1 VRVGHAL
8 GRGDRDGL
16 RRAAFAGFTLMFAT
30 QAVSGVLLLFGNHQL
45 ASLYTADT
53 AVAALAATLLL
64 YAAAFQFP
72 DGVQVLSA
80 GALRGLRDTRRPMLL
95 AALAYWGVGMP
106 LGAGLGL
113 GLGWGP
119 QGMWMGLIVGLTTA
133 AVLLSTRF
141 LRSSKRTPMDVGMA
155 PAMTDG
161 A

>member
-1 VRVGHAL
+1 MANIS
-8 GRGDRDGL
+8 
-16 RRAAFAGFTLMFAT
+16 AKPANA
-30 QAVSGVLLLFGNHQL
+30 
-45 ASLYTADT
+45 

-95 AALAYWGVGMP
+95 AAIAYWVVGMP

-113 GLGWGP
+113 WLGWGP
-119 QGMWMGLIVGLTTA
+119 QGMWIGLIVGLTVA
-133 AVLLSTRF
+133 ALLLSTRF
-141 LRSSKRTPMDVGMA
+141 LRSSRRVPMQAGATPDESRAV
-155 PAMTDG
+155 AMTDG